1 MDMIKMTMIAIAVAV
16 VVASPV
22 FAEESATALGEGE
35 AILISPNGSVHKS
48 DSKVSGTK
56 HDAAVAQGA
65 EEVSRGTVFYKHEGK
80 LYSIRCVGPNIG
92 AWEQGYPGSENL
104 C

>member
-1 MDMIKMTMIAIAVAV
+1 MNKMTMIAIAVAV

-35 AILISPNGSVHKS
+35 AILISPNGTVQKL
-48 DSKVSGTK
+48 DSKVSGAK
-56 HDAAVAQGA
+56 HDAAVARGA
-65 EEVSRGTVFYKHEGK
+65 EEASRGAMFYKHEGK
-80 LYSIRCVGPNIG
+80 LYGMKCAGQYIG
-92 AWEQGYPGSENL
+92 GWEQGYPGTENA

>member
-1 MDMIKMTMIAIAVAV
+1 MDMNKMTIIAIAVAV

-22 FAEESATALGEGE
+22 LAEESATALGEGE
-35 AILISPNGSVHKS
+35 AIMISPSGTVHKS

-65 EEVSRGTVFYKHEGK
+65 EEVSRGTVFYKHEGR
-80 LYSIRCVGPNIG
+80 LYSMKCAGPYIG
-92 AWEQGYPGSENL
+92 AWEQGYPGTENL